1 MVSDTNDGRIPPE
14 LLKKRLLALLE
25 TRKGEFAP
33 SNPEIDKY
41 EHSLQCATRA
51 HRAGEPPDYVV
62 MALFHDVFGGFS
74 ATEHGLMLL
83 SSLGPYIGDRSYAAL
98 ENHESQMELVRAGV
112 ETPEMSSMIISFT
125 FARDY
130 DFPSFDPHYSTLSLR
145 YLKRTINEVIK

>member
-51 HRAGEPPDYVV
+51 LKAGEPPDYVV
-62 MALFHDVFGGFS
+62 MALFHDVFGGFDAES
-74 ATEHGLMLL
+74 HGWMLNMVL
-83 SSLGPYIGDRSYAAL
+83 NPYLKLHARAAVSTHEASMAELRAPAMPGTKRMNSSR
-98 ENHESQMELVRAGV
+98 
-112 ETPEMSSMIISFT
+112 T
-125 FARDY
+125 FASNY
-130 DFPSFDPHYSTLSLR
+130 DMPSFDPNYPSLP
-145 YLKRTINEVIK
+145 LDHFLPIIDEVIK